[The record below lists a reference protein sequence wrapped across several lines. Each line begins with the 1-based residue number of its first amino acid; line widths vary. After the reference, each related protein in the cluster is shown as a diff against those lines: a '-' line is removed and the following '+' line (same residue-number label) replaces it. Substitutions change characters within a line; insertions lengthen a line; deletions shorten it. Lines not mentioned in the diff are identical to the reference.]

1 FISFPSLPDGN
12 VARRIVVRDRRSA
25 RRRHPLKSSGTSN
38 RAPKASELSTTR
50 RMRRFGALFSDVSGV
65 PFQRWNFKTTHP
77 LCWSDFRTAP
87 VLEMLQELS
96 ENGRMRPFGGR

>member
-1 FISFPSLPDGN
+1 
-12 VARRIVVRDRRSA
+12 
-25 RRRHPLKSSGTSN
+25 
-38 RAPKASELSTTR
+38 
-50 RMRRFGALFSDVSGV
+50 MRRFGALFSDVSGV